1 MYRNEII
8 SIIESHS
15 QWLKSGGKDG
25 VRGYLQNMDLKQS
38 DFSRLN
44 LSEICLDGSNVDDC
58 NFQWSIMERAK
69 IRNAKVKNTDFR
81 YAILTDAD
89 FYLSELSCCDFQS
102 ANLSGT
108 SFNSATLKEANLCE
122 SNIQNTIWSNVVLE
136 NIWINRSSFNL
147 IPKAMLEVFSKSI
160 TIL

>member
-1 MYRNEII
+1 MI

-25 VRGYLQNMDLKQS
+25 IRGNLINMDLKQF

-44 LSEICLDGSNVDDC
+44 LSEICLDGSNVEDC

-69 IRNAKVKNTDFR
+69 LRNAKVKNTDFR
-81 YAILTDAD
+81 YVILTDAD
-89 FYLSELSCCDFQS
+89 FYLSELSYCDLRS

-108 SFNSATLKEANLCE
+108 SFNSATLKGANLCD

-136 NIWINRSSFNL
+136 NIKINRRSFNL
-147 IPKAMLEVFSKSI
+147 IPKTMLEIFSKCI

>member
-1 MYRNEII
+1 VYRNEII

-69 IRNAKVKNTDFR
+69 TKWKG
-81 YAILTDAD
+81 LSDAD
-89 FYLSELSCCDFQS
+89 LIRRGLKKLSEGLRGIDPCSDDD
-102 ANLSGT
+102 ADD
-108 SFNSATLKEANLCE
+108 
-122 SNIQNTIWSNVVLE
+122 
-136 NIWINRSSFNL
+136 
-147 IPKAMLEVFSKSI
+147 VF
-160 TIL
+160 